1 MCMQLTNRAQ
11 GQRLT
16 MEPTQLVI
24 DGKTLTHILKDPD
37 LEKQLATLGALCT
50 AVCVCRASPSQKA
63 RIVTMMREFELAK
76 VTDPC
81 RSHIGRWLAKQHR
94 NLGVRTLPHPR
105 TSARALLCR
114 LGMGMSG

>member
-1 MCMQLTNRAQ
+1 MQLTNRAR

-16 MEPTQLVI
+16 LEPTQLVI
-24 DGKTLTHILKDPD
+24 DGKTLTHILGDREI
-37 LEKQLATLGALCT
+37 EKLLATLGALCT

-81 RSHIGRWLAKQHR
+81 RSSLGRWLAKQHR
-94 NLGVRTLPHPR
+94 NLGVRTLTPP
-105 TSARALLCR
+105 TAL
-114 LGMGMSG
+114 

>member
-1 MCMQLTNRAQ
+1 MQLTNRAR

-16 MEPTQLVI
+16 LEPTQLVI
-24 DGKTLTHILKDPD
+24 DGKTLTHILKDQE

-63 RIVTMMREFELAK
+63 RIVAMMREFEIAK

-81 RSHIGRWLAKQHR
+81 HTSLGRWFAKQHR
-94 NLGVRTLPHPR
+94 NLGVRPPLTSNRTLC
-105 TSARALLCR
+105 SAYQLFNQLE
-114 LGMGMSG
+114 

>member
-1 MCMQLTNRAQ
+1 MQLTNRAQ

-24 DGKTLTHILKDPD
+24 DGKTLTHILKDTD

-94 NLGVRTLPHPR
+94 NLGVRTLPRPR

-114 LGMGMSG
+114 LGLGMSG